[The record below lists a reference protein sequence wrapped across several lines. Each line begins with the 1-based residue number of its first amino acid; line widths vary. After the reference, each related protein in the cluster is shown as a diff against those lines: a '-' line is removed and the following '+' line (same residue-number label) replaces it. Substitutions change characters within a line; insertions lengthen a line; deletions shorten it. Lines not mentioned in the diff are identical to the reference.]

1 MNENKNNKEL
11 VKKTGFSIRT
21 TESFLKILDEVA
33 KSKQMTKTSVIEY
46 LVMLEHDKINNDK
59 T

>member
-1 MNENKNNKEL
+1 MNENKNNKDL

-46 LVMLEHDKINNDK
+46 LVMLEHDKIN
-59 T
+59 TT